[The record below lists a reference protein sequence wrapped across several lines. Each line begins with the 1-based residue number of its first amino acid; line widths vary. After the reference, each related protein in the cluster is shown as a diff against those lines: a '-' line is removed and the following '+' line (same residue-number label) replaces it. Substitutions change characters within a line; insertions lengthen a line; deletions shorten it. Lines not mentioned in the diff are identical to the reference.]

1 MKNIRRLA
9 AAIAIITILVLASVT
24 ASAAV
29 SFADTSGAEEHVTA
43 VLDTTEAYQQLN
55 NYRRA
60 YNLTTDKSHKLR
72 MLKRDSKLEK
82 IAMIRAMEIA
92 ETGAFSH
99 TRPNGQSGLSLV
111 RGRRAKGENLGMGQQ
126 SCGEVSAAWYASPG
140 HRKNM
145 LRRNFKK
152 VGIAEYTLD
161 GVTYWAEVFS
171 S

>member
-55 NYRRA
+55 DYRRA

-82 IAMIRAMEIA
+82 IAMTRAQEMA

-99 TRPNGQSGLSLV
+99 TRPNGKSGLSLIK
-111 RGRRAKGENLGMGQQ
+111 GNKAKGENLAKGQTT
-126 SCGEVSAAWYASPG
+126 CEEVTAAWYASPG

-145 LRRNFKK
+145 LRKNFTK
-152 VGIAEYTLD
+152 VGIAGYTVN
-161 GVTYWAEVFS
+161 GVTYWAQVFS